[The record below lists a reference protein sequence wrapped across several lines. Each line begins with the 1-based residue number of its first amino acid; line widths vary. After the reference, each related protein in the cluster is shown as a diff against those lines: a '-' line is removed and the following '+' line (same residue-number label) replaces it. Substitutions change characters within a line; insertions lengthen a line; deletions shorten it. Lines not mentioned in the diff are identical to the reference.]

1 MLDEIDIFYAF
12 KGVNKK
18 IVWPVSMYEDLEL
31 FSLLRK
37 KISYLRVEIRVPVYI
52 LPRDFK
58 RLLHLRTALRRNL
71 PS

>member
-18 IVWPVSMYEDLEL
+18 IVWPVFMYEDLEP

-37 KISYLRVEIRVPVYI
+37 KISYLRVEI
-52 LPRDFK
+52 
-58 RLLHLRTALRRNL
+58 
-71 PS
+71 